1 MRGITFVAAVVI
13 AALATASGVR
23 AQTSASP
30 TAIVE
35 IKLVPLPTFEAAD
48 VGSARSDLAKKDLA
62 GLPLPWAILERSETG
77 MYQIDIDGRRVWVL
91 DSTVKVDAKATGS
104 AFAPEAMGM
113 SDKDLAGSRGYGD

>member
-1 MRGITFVAAVVI
+1 MRAITFVAAVV
-13 AALATASGVR
+13 AAFAAAAGAL

-48 VGSARSDLAKKDLA
+48 VGSARSDLAKKELA
-62 GLPLPWAILERSETG
+62 GLPLPWTILDRSETG
-77 MYQIDIDGRRVWVL
+77 MYQIDLDGRRVWVL
-91 DSTVKVDAKATGS
+91 DSTVKVDARATGS